1 MADGALMIDQSGH
14 EALPNV
20 SARRRYL
27 AVLFSDL
34 SGSTRLAGAMEA
46 EDFAA
51 LLASLRR
58 TYEDVIPR
66 HGGMVVQI
74 RGDGVLASFGY
85 PDARE
90 DDGRRA
96 TEAALDLHDRVR
108 HLRLEFSSPAMDFVH
123 LHTGI
128 HSGLVLLEEG
138 DVISGRLELIGDAV
152 NIAAR
157 LSDAAGSGE
166 ILVSKETLGAESHFF
181 KTNAERTLEL
191 QGIADPVS
199 VYCVIGRAP
208 VGTRFEARSKR
219 GLTPF
224 TGRSLELRTLTENL
238 NETIAGKSRYLAIVA
253 PAGLGKT
260 RLAEEFLTR
269 SAGPNCQIHR
279 GFCESYLSAEPA
291 QPFLQIL
298 RSLCGLSYGMS
309 ATIAAEALR
318 RTLSGIDPAL
328 LAYEPIILRALSLS
342 GQADNI
348 DKPSQ
353 HSPDSM
359 TVAIVRIFQALAV
372 KKPLVLFIDDWQW
385 ADDATRQMLGAIRSL
400 DRCAIFVLVATR
412 EPAPGDVGISDAQL
426 LELTPFSANEAEQT
440 IAQLLPG
447 KDRFVADEIRDYSG
461 GNPLFVEE
469 LCHSVAHDSVNRR
482 SSGMHG
488 GKAWL
493 DKLIEARV
501 ERLPAEHLE
510 LVRTAAVIGN
520 VIPVKLLES
529 ITGCKADHPLVLGLT
544 EQDLIYPG
552 EQRGT
557 LRFKHGIAR
566 DVIYHSVGLHQRKA
580 LHKRIAETLKQ
591 QASSGLEE
599 EFYEPLAYHYAASGQ
614 SAEAAR
620 YAELAGDKAM
630 TASALDRAQIHYLA
644 ALQAIDL
651 SEMSDDKYRRWM
663 QIAQRLALACV
674 FDPSR
679 EQLEVLRR
687 AVDLAVG
694 HHDVEATARAEY
706 WTGYIYYAL
715 GESGQAVPHLEIAL
729 KHARSVGDARLAKQ
743 IGATLGQACA
753 AACEYDK
760 AIVLL
765 DEAIDAKRKHRRSNR
780 PAVGFAYTLACKASV
795 LGDRGKFEEA
805 YQCFDEALAAICG
818 SGHEVEGSVLC
829 WRSGV
834 LLWQGRW
841 EDARHSA
848 LGAQRVA
855 ERVKSHY
862 LYAMSLSLGAYATW
876 RREGVAASLQTIV
889 DATSWLEGRE
899 RGLFISLN
907 YGWLAEGMVAV
918 KRWREARRHA
928 AYALTRGRS
937 RDRIGEAMAF
947 RAMARA
953 SAAEQ
958 NRKPAEEYLAR
969 AMNNALAR
977 GSPHEIAVTQLC
989 DAEITLARG
998 QRAQASALLDQ
1009 AECAFDA
1016 MAMAW
1021 HLDVIQRLRRD
1032 L

>member
-1 MADGALMIDQSGH
+1 
-14 EALPNV
+14 
-20 SARRRYL
+20 
-27 AVLFSDL
+27 
-34 SGSTRLAGAMEA
+34 
-46 EDFAA
+46 
-51 LLASLRR
+51 
-58 TYEDVIPR
+58 
-66 HGGMVVQI
+66 
-74 RGDGVLASFGY
+74 
-85 PDARE
+85 
-90 DDGRRA
+90 
-96 TEAALDLHDRVR
+96 
-108 HLRLEFSSPAMDFVH
+108 
-123 LHTGI
+123 
-128 HSGLVLLEEG
+128 
-138 DVISGRLELIGDAV
+138 
-152 NIAAR
+152 
-157 LSDAAGSGE
+157 
-166 ILVSKETLGAESHFF
+166 
-181 KTNAERTLEL
+181 
-191 QGIADPVS
+191 
-199 VYCVIGRAP
+199 
-208 VGTRFEARSKR
+208 
-219 GLTPF
+219 
-224 TGRSLELRTLTENL
+224 
-238 NETIAGKSRYLAIVA
+238 
-253 PAGLGKT
+253 
-260 RLAEEFLTR
+260 
-269 SAGPNCQIHR
+269 
-279 GFCESYLSAEPA
+279 
-291 QPFLQIL
+291 
-298 RSLCGLSYGMS
+298 MS
-309 ATIAAEALR
+309 WR
-318 RTLSGIDPAL
+318 
-328 LAYEPIILRALSLS
+328 
-342 GQADNI
+342 
-348 DKPSQ
+348 
-353 HSPDSM
+353 
-359 TVAIVRIFQALAV
+359 
-372 KKPLVLFIDDWQW
+372 
-385 ADDATRQMLGAIRSL
+385 
-400 DRCAIFVLVATR
+400 
-412 EPAPGDVGISDAQL
+412 
-426 LELTPFSANEAEQT
+426 
-440 IAQLLPG
+440 
-447 KDRFVADEIRDYSG
+447 
-461 GNPLFVEE
+461 
-469 LCHSVAHDSVNRR
+469 
-482 SSGMHG
+482 
-488 GKAWL
+488 
-493 DKLIEARV
+493 
-501 ERLPAEHLE
+501 
-510 LVRTAAVIGN
+510 
-520 VIPVKLLES
+520 
-529 ITGCKADHPLVLGLT
+529 LT

-918 KRWREARRHA
+918 KRWRAARRHA

-937 RDRIGEAMAF
+937 HDRIGEAMAF

-953 SAAEQ
+953 SAAEKTGSRRR
-958 NRKPAEEYLAR
+958 NILLA
-969 AMNNALAR
+969 L
-977 GSPHEIAVTQLC
+977 
-989 DAEITLARG
+989 
-998 QRAQASALLDQ
+998 
-1009 AECAFDA
+1009 
-1016 MAMAW
+1016 
-1021 HLDVIQRLRRD
+1021 
-1032 L
+1032 